1 MAKFCKNCGK
11 MLEDGAVCDCTQ
23 VAPATPEA
31 PAAPT
36 AEPAPVYVAP
46 EAPATPAAP
55 AAPKNGIGT
64 YFKKIWDLFVA
75 LVKKPVT
82 TASAFVNSC
91 DHKTALG
98 LIAINAIAVGLLL
111 VSFAGEF
118 NNLIEETAGRLVD
131 VDDKLF
137 PSFKIFFV
145 GAIGTFGIGALLPA
159 VLMMF
164 TKIFKKDTNYKYMLC
179 ASGVNSLAV
188 TPFVLAGFLISLL
201 FGIDPDASSSREAIS
216 MMMWAL
222 YIPLIISTIGNT
234 LGSYITM
241 KSLRAGSSLTEDNT
255 PYVMFF
261 TGLVMGIAL
270 AIVIYIAFPMCMPE
284 YFEDASMFDLIG
296 DLID

>member
-23 VAPATPEA
+23 AAA
-31 PAAPT
+31 PAAP
-36 AEPAPVYVAP
+36 AEPAAQPTPAYVAP
-46 EAPATPAAP
+46 EAPAAP
-55 AAPKNGIGT
+55 AAPKEGIGT
-64 YFKKIWDLFVA
+64 YFKKIWNLFVS

-82 TASAFVNSC
+82 TAAAFVNSC
-91 DHKTALG
+91 DYKTALG

-118 NNLIEETAGRLVD
+118 NGIIEETAGRLVD
-131 VDDKLF
+131 VDDSLF
-137 PSFKIFFV
+137 PTVSIFFV
-145 GAIGTFGIGALLPA
+145 GAIGTFAIGALLPA

-179 ASGVNSLAV
+179 ASGINSLSI
-188 TPFVLAGFLISLL
+188 TPFVLAGLLISLI
-201 FGIDPDASSSREAIS
+201 FGIDPRDMSDPEDAMT
-216 MMMWAL
+216 MMTWAL
-222 YIPLIISTIGNT
+222 FVPLMISTIGNT

-261 TGLVMGIAL
+261 TGIVMAIAFGIVFS
-270 AIVIYIAFPMCMPE
+270 IGFPMCLPE
-284 YFEDASMFDLIG
+284 ALQDSEIIDIFERLF
-296 DLID
+296 